1 MEIDRYEHYLE
12 VEKDRRIRPAFGGMD
27 DSPFSNKEN
36 DQDDAPL
43 PPVRRRKKEGKN
55 GSDKEERIVS
65 YLGPIYLNSINSS
78 IMKSNSL
85 TRYRKSYPVSSPWA
99 VMCAVESVGNEVNI
113 KVHPW
118 DDEVED
124 GSPVDATRSMENECR
139 YDGDGEEAEQRE
151 YKNTFSTPE
160 RQRIRDSA
168 TRFRQQFEDL
178 YNETEAALTPH
189 TLKESGPEVR
199 NTTRIKRD
207 DDTIVYHKKKDEL
220 CDDSEAKPEV
230 RASPSA
236 TIQKPHKKNENSNEA
251 DVSGGLRSPVGISSG
266 LDTKS
271 LSQDTPAKNKV
282 EKASD
287 NSGGF
292 HRKNIKNLSVNI
304 MGVSSESL
312 NATEQSPYYERHS
325 TINSPYNKTTI
336 IHKDPVDPNM
346 SLVCGDGPAV
356 LIKNDYTSSYI
367 VIVAIDFGTMFSGYA
382 FSFTRDPESI
392 HMMRKWEGGDP
403 GINNQKAP
411 TSILI
416 TPEGDFDSFGYAA
429 RDRYHDLDIVEAKE
443 YLYFEKFKMALHHN
457 ADLSKDTMLEASNGK
472 CMLAIT
478 VFSYALRFFKEHA
491 LQELSD
497 QSGVKIVNDDIRWVI
512 TVPAIWKAPAKQFMR
527 QAAYQAGIASS
538 LNPEQLI
545 ISLEP
550 EAASIYCR
558 KLRLYQ
564 LIPES
569 PVMHPL
575 TSPNKKTPEILNME
589 PACSDITNGMR
600 YMVVDCGGGTVD
612 ITVHEME
619 KEGLLR
625 ELYKATGGAYGGTG
639 VDMEF
644 EKLLNSVFGKRFIDQ
659 FKAERPVGWMDLMI
673 AFESRKRSAS
683 PYKSTPLNISL
694 PFTFIDYYKKI
705 KKCHVESAIKKYNDK
720 NVRWSTQGML
730 RLSPEVMQSLFQPT
744 LLRIREAIGN
754 VLNNPDAK
762 DLKYLFLVGGFAESP
777 MLQHFVRQEFGDIL
791 KVIIPQGVGLSILK
805 GAVLYGLDPSVVSI
819 RRCRLTYGVGVLNKF
834 DENKHPQD
842 KLFTKDGM
850 NWCSDV
856 FDKFVVINQPLR
868 AGDTVVRSYTPAKID
883 QKLSIINIY
892 ASDKKDVQ
900 FITDPS
906 VRKCGTLS
914 LDLST
919 ESPIT
924 PTRREIQTIMSFA
937 DTEIRMTALDVL
949 TGKSVKSTI
958 DFLE

>member
-1 MEIDRYEHYLE
+1 M
-12 VEKDRRIRPAFGGMD
+12 
-27 DSPFSNKEN
+27 
-36 DQDDAPL
+36 
-43 PPVRRRKKEGKN
+43 
-55 GSDKEERIVS
+55 
-65 YLGPIYLNSINSS
+65 
-78 IMKSNSL
+78 
-85 TRYRKSYPVSSPWA
+85 
-99 VMCAVESVGNEVNI
+99 
-113 KVHPW
+113 
-118 DDEVED
+118 
-124 GSPVDATRSMENECR
+124 
-139 YDGDGEEAEQRE
+139 
-151 YKNTFSTPE
+151 
-160 RQRIRDSA
+160 
-168 TRFRQQFEDL
+168 
-178 YNETEAALTPH
+178 
-189 TLKESGPEVR
+189 
-199 NTTRIKRD
+199 
-207 DDTIVYHKKKDEL
+207 YHKKQEER
-220 CDDSEAKPEV
+220 CDNTENRPEV

-236 TIQKPHKKNENSNEA
+236 TGQNSTRKNENAYQVNS
-251 DVSGGLRSPVGISSG
+251 SHGLRSPVGIGISSS

-271 LSQDTPAKNKV
+271 APQDTPFSINT
-282 EKASD
+282 EKESE
-287 NSGGF
+287 NRTGF
-292 HRKNIKNLSVNI
+292 HRKNVKNLSVNI

-312 NATEQSPYYERHS
+312 DATEQSPYYERHS
-325 TINSPYNKTTI
+325 SLSSPYQKTTI

-356 LIKNDYTSSYI
+356 LIENDDTSNYI
-367 VIVAIDFGTMFSGYA
+367 VIVAIDFGTMYSGYA

-416 TPEGDFDSFGYAA
+416 NPDGEFDSFGYAA
-429 RDRYHDLDIVEAKE
+429 RDRYHDLDPNEAKE

-472 CMLAIT
+472 SILAIT

-497 QSGVKIVNDDIRWVI
+497 QSGVKIVNDDVRWVI

-550 EAASIYCR
+550 EAASVYCR

-569 PVMHPL
+569 PVVHPL
-575 TSPNKKTPEILNME
+575 TSPNKKTSEILNME
-589 PACSDITNGMR
+589 LACSDVTNGMR

-619 KEGLLR
+619 KDGLLR

-644 EKLLNSVFGKRFIDQ
+644 EKLLNSLFSKKFVDQ

-683 PYKSTPLNISL
+683 PHKDTPLNISL
-694 PFTFIDYYKKI
+694 PFTFIDFYKKI

-762 DLKYLFLVGGFAESP
+762 NLKYLFLVGGFAESP
-777 MLQHFVRQEFGDIL
+777 MLQHFVREEFGDIL

-805 GAVLYGLDPSVVSI
+805 GAVLYGQDPSVISI
-819 RRCRLTYGVGVLNKF
+819 RHCRLTYGVGVLNKY
-834 DENKHPQD
+834 DEAKHPKE

-850 NWCSDV
+850 EWCSDV

-868 AGDTVVRSYTPAKID
+868 SGDTVVRSYTPAKID

-892 ASDKKDVQ
+892 ASDKEDVQ

-919 ESPIT
+919 ENPIT
-924 PTRREIQTIMSFA
+924 PTRREIQTIMSFG